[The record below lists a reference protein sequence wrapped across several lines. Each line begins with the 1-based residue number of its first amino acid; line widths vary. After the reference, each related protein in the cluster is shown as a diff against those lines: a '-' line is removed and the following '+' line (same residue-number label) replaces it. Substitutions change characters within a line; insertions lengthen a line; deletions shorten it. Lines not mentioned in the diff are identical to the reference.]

1 MAGNAL
7 VGNTAAVRGGT
18 EELGGGAHEHVIV
31 QQGEG
36 PESASC
42 DQHILL
48 VQGFL
53 WNFQLACAHHGK
65 VHEGLGRWVHEQG
78 RTMGLESRKKSM
90 ECPACAVA
98 AGGVC
103 VGRGDGGGETGGAG
117 GKQTKQHELVQRFLD
132 D

>member
-53 WNFQLACAHHGK
+53 WNFQLACAHHGT
-65 VHEGLGRWVHEQG
+65 VHEGLGRWVHEQR
-78 RTMGLESRKKSM
+78 RTMGLESRKSRWNASLRSS
-90 ECPACAVA
+90 CRRC
-98 AGGVC
+98 VC
-103 VGRGDGGGETGGAG
+103 GAGDGGGRDGGAG
-117 GKQTKQHELVQRFLD
+117 GKQTKQHDLVKRFLD